1 MVASSISFLG
11 ISHLMPL
18 YFCIMKLTWTAL
30 IISLALSWHGCSTG
44 EISDSYA
51 EEDLAEGITF
61 YGEVIE
67 TNGGLNGPALRKA
80 LMISGGRTEVRF
92 EGEIVATCPKKG
104 CWMDVVSEKDT
115 VFVRFQDYGFFVPTE
130 GVEGK
135 RTIVEG
141 EAFFD
146 TLSVADQQ
154 HYAQDA
160 GWTEEEIAEIRE
172 PELRLAFMATGV
184 MIED

>member
-1 MVASSISFLG
+1 MLNAAMFAVALFVWASCASG
-11 ISHLMPL
+11 E
-18 YFCIMKLTWTAL
+18 
-30 IISLALSWHGCSTG
+30 STPP
-44 EISDSYA
+44 DSV
-51 EEDLAEGITF
+51 AEGEDNITF
-61 YGEVIE
+61 YGEVID
-67 TNGGLNGPALRKA
+67 TRGGLDGPSLRKA
-80 LMISGGRTEVRF
+80 LSLTNDGRTRVRF
-92 EGEIVATCPKKG
+92 EGEITSTCPKKG
-104 CWMDVVSEKDT
+104 CWMNVASGGDT

-130 GVEGK
+130 GAEGK

-160 GWTEEEIAEIRE
+160 GWSEEDIAAITE
-172 PELRLAFMATGV
+172 PELELAFMATGV